1 MKKLSAIIAAMS
13 LLSCASAYGWR
24 APMRDLPNGIS
35 LETASA
41 AEQKGDIARARND
54 YQSAIAYYQRALRA
68 GGGDSQLY
76 NKMGIA
82 QLSLKEYGAAR
93 KSFQEAIK
101 TDPHNA
107 NALNNLGALLCIQ
120 KKYKPALTDL
130 RQALELDEA
139 NASYHVNMAEAW
151 MGLND
156 IERAMNEY
164 GRAMELDPDVFD
176 VENGGV
182 VAQLRTPE
190 QIARTDFL
198 IAKLYARRGNMEG
211 ALDYLHRAKVGHYSQ
226 LGDVYTDKE
235 FAGLWKD
242 PRLQAIIKPQ
252 EKP

>member
-1 MKKLSAIIAAMS
+1 MKRLASIIAATT
-13 LLSCASAYGWR
+13 LLSSAAAYGWR

-41 AEQKGDIARARND
+41 AEQKGDIARAHSD
-54 YQSAIAYYQRALRA
+54 YQSAIGYYQRALRA
-68 GGGDSQLY
+68 NGADALLY
-76 NKMGIA
+76 NKLGIV

-120 KKYKPALTDL
+120 QKYKPALTDL

-151 MGLND
+151 VGLNEID
-156 IERAMNEY
+156 RAMNEY
-164 GRAMELDPDVFD
+164 ARAMELDPDVFD
-176 VENGGV
+176 MENGGLA
-182 VAQLRTPE
+182 AQLRTAD

-198 IAKLYARRGNMEG
+198 IAKLYARRGNTEG
-211 ALDYLHRAKVGHYSQ
+211 ALDYLHRAKNGHYPQMS
-226 LGDVYTDKE
+226 DVYTDKE

-242 PRLQAIIKPQ
+242 PRLQTIVKP
-252 EKP
+252 